1 MTIGILKE
9 DPALERRVA
18 LTPAGVQAL
27 VSAGHPVYVQ
37 HEAGLQTLFP
47 DEEYQKA
54 GAVVNYTAQE
64 IINRSE
70 IVLKISPPN
79 EFELSLLN
87 KGQALLSFLHLA
99 VSNKKTI
106 EVLLDRQVTSIAYE
120 LVEDG
125 SRDLTVLQI
134 MSEIAGQLSIQLAG
148 HYLQSREGG
157 RGILLGNIPGVA
169 PASVVILGAGTVG
182 RTAARVALGLGAQ
195 VSVLDKELS
204 RLRDLHRVFPVVNT
218 APATEYNVAKA
229 VKHADVVIGGVL
241 LKGERT
247 PHLVTEM
254 MVRDMKIGSVIIDVS
269 IDQGGCVETSRP
281 TSLDEPVFT
290 RHGVVHYCV
299 PNMTAAV
306 PRTSSVGLTNA
317 VLPFILQLAN
327 QGITDALL
335 TCPGLAVGV
344 CTYNGVCTNEAIARI
359 FDLKAK
365 KLSLLLGSNL
375 QALRN

>member
-9 DPALERRVA
+9 DSTRERRVA

-27 VSAGHPVYVQ
+27 VSAGHLVYVQ

>member
-1 MTIGILKE
+1 MKE
-9 DPALERRVA
+9 DSARERRVA

-27 VSAGHPVYVQ
+27 VSAGHLVYVQ

-70 IVLKISPPN
+70 IILKISPPN
-79 EFELSLLN
+79 DFELSLLN

-99 VSNKKTI
+99 VSNKRTI
-106 EVLLDRQVTSIAYE
+106 EVLLNRQVTSIAYE
-120 LVEDG
+120 LVEDN
-125 SRDLTVLQI
+125 RKDLTVLQV

-148 HYLQSREGG
+148 HYLQSKEGG

-182 RTAARVALGLGAQ
+182 KTAATVALGLGAQ
-195 VSVLDKELS
+195 VTVLDKELS
-204 RLRDLHRVFPVVNT
+204 RLRDLHFGFPVVNT

-247 PHLVTEM
+247 PHLVTET
-254 MVRDMKIGSVIIDVS
+254 MVRNMKIGSVIIDIS

-281 TSLDEPVFT
+281 TTLDEPVFT

-306 PRTSSVGLTNA
+306 PRTASVALTNA

-335 TCPGLAVGV
+335 TSPGLAVGV
-344 CTYNGVCTNEAIARI
+344 CTYNGSCTNEAIARI

-375 QALRN
+375 QALMN